1 MPPKDS
7 IALALA
13 PTKSFFRLS
22 APFMLVV
29 LEAVAQVDHATSRS
43 LSTLVLDV
51 STLLANRPCAS
62 DNMLV
67 DPTKSGTVQFRPTD
81 RPTIRFDSSNNSL
94 TLHPAVPRSGRPT
107 PLPPILFIST
117 PFSALSFRNYPR
129 SLSSPLLP
137 IGPLSPSGNARSF
150 LVLHVVLFV
159 LPSPRGSTNRSWAG
173 VAVVQVSVFIT
184 VHDTHSAPN
193 YYIR

>member
-1 MPPKDS
+1 VPLKDS

-22 APFMLVV
+22 APFMLV
-29 LEAVAQVDHATSRS
+29 LEAVAQGAPHNFAVPFPLSFSTFARAGQQAQHARRSHQIRHRTISSERPSDHSIPIPIRN
-43 LSTLVLDV
+43 LSH
-51 STLLANRPCAS
+51 S
-62 DNMLV
+62 
-67 DPTKSGTVQFRPTD
+67 
-81 RPTIRFDSSNNSL
+81 I
-94 TLHPAVPRSGRPT
+94 PRSGRPT

-129 SLSSPLLP
+129 SLSSPQLP

-159 LPSPRGSTNRSWAG
+159 HMIPPSPRGSTNRSWAG
-173 VAVVQVSVFIT
+173 VAVVKVSVFIT
-184 VHDTHSAPN
+184 VHDTHSARN